1 MIISLYDLL
10 MAPQSTKPDRW
21 HFIGG
26 SELAEQMRQSLTED
40 QDHQIDLATALG
52 MDVPDMSSGPQP
64 PAAPKR
70 RPRQSP
76 AAKRHRD

>member
-10 MAPQSTKPDRW
+10 MAPQSTKPDCW
-21 HFIGG
+21 HFTGG
-26 SELAEQMRQSLTED
+26 SEVAEQMRQRLAED
-40 QDHQIDLATALG
+40 KDNQIDLATALG
-52 MDVPDMSSGPQP
+52 MVPDMSSGQQP
-64 PAAPKR
+64 PAAAER

>member
-1 MIISLYDLL
+1 MERDG
-10 MAPQSTKPDRW
+10 APDIHGFGWAMGAAARL
-21 HFIGG
+21 IA
-26 SELAEQMRQSLTED
+26 LAGRVGANPLEK
-40 QDHQIDLATALG
+40 IDLATALG

-64 PAAPKR
+64 PAAPER